1 MPFGICIS
9 YLEKCLFI
17 SSAHFF
23 NQVDTFICFYGFSPH
38 EECPSAFFFNKGG
51 LVMNTLSF
59 HLFEQ
64 VFNCS
69 SLLKASILGWL
80 LKKNILNISSHC
92 LLAYKVSVEKSTNSL
107 MGVPLYVTSH
117 FSLAAFK
124 IFSLTFDNLITICL
138 GVALLGSILGLF
150 QPLLL

>member
-1 MPFGICIS
+1 
-9 YLEKCLFI
+9 
-17 SSAHFF
+17 
-23 NQVDTFICFYGFSPH
+23 
-38 EECPSAFFFNKGG
+38 
-51 LVMNTLSF
+51 
-59 HLFEQ
+59 
-64 VFNCS
+64 
-69 SLLKASILGWL
+69 
-80 LKKNILNISSHC
+80 
-92 LLAYKVSVEKSTNSL
+92 